1 MPALLLAGFL
11 VQQLAVVLTRYER
24 SEFLSLYYIIIISYI
39 FKFVNM
45 GNHMRALVTYFASE
59 AS

>member
-1 MPALLLAGFL
+1 M
-11 VQQLAVVLTRYER
+11 QQLAIVLTRYER

-39 FKFVNM
+39 FKFVNT
-45 GNHMRALVTYFASE
+45 GNHMRALVAYFASE

>member
-1 MPALLLAGFL
+1 M
-11 VQQLAVVLTRYER
+11 QQLAVVLTRYER

-45 GNHMRALVTYFASE
+45 GNYMRALIAYFASE

>member
-1 MPALLLAGFL
+1 M
-11 VQQLAVVLTRYER
+11 QQLAVVLTRYER

-45 GNHMRALVTYFASE
+45 GNHMRALAGRIAPE